1 MSLFNVY
8 GYRIRLSGDAQDAK
22 KNVTSDF
29 QHFLCNDGDP
39 APSVELLDCD
49 PPYDSAP
56 AGVASVYTPRN
67 VAYTVGNKSFIDY
80 GGRGL
85 AVYDRGAGGLTI
97 YSRDQDLL
105 YEACYLFLLSRIA
118 EYLDKRRMHRVHA
131 LALAYNGKAVLVLL
145 PMGGGK
151 STLGSA
157 LLRFPELDFLSDDSP
172 FVSGDGVVHAFPL
185 RLGLLPGNEDGI
197 PAQYLRRIERMEF
210 GPKMVVSSEY
220 YANRI
225 KDSAAPGLVF
235 LGRRSLSRECRIE
248 PAGTLDGLKSMLANC
263 VVGLGLFQGM
273 EFVFRH
279 NLLEIVAKTGAG
291 FSRLRVSRRLL
302 ARSEVY
308 HLTLGRDYQRNADT
322 VREFVHRRLC

>member
-1 MSLFNVY
+1 MKRFNVY
-8 GYRIRLSGDAQDAK
+8 GYRVRLSGDARNAIEA
-22 KNVTSDF
+22 VTSDF
-29 QHFLCNDGDP
+29 QHFLCDDAGP
-39 APSVELLDCD
+39 APEVELLVSD

-67 VAYTVGNKSFIDY
+67 VAFTAGNKTFIDY

-85 AVYDRGAGGLTI
+85 AVYDRGTGGVTI
-97 YSRDQDLL
+97 HSRNEDLL

-118 EYLDKRRMHRVHA
+118 EYLDTRRMHRVHA
-131 LALAYNGKAVLVLL
+131 LALGYQGKAVLALL

-151 STLGSA
+151 STLCSS
-157 LLRFPELDFLSDDSP
+157 LLRFPEFDFLSDDSP

-185 RLGLLPGNEDGI
+185 RLGLLPGGESGI

-210 GPKMVVSSEY
+210 GSKIVVSPEY
-220 YANRI
+220 FAGRI
-225 KDSAAPGLVF
+225 QNSAAPGLVF

-248 PAGTLDGLKSMLANC
+248 PAGAWAGFKSIMANC

-273 EFVFRH
+273 EFVFQH
-279 NLLEIVAKTGAG
+279 SPLEMAAKAGIG
-291 FSRLRVSRRLL
+291 FSRLRASRRLL

-322 VREFVHRRLC
+322 VRAFVQQRLG